1 MKISSIKSHVLRYEL
16 DKELGYS
23 QQYYKHRTAHLVEI
37 ETDEGIT
44 GWGECFGPGNIA
56 LANKYIVEKVIQ
68 PLIIGEDPINKEYI
82 WHKVYNLLRD
92 SGQKGM
98 PIQALSGIDIALWDI
113 LAKKAKLPLYQ
124 LLGGKTNNK
133 IPVYGYG
140 MMLQKK
146 SVEELCE
153 LFKKEANQIK
163 EKNFKAMK
171 MKVGLGPKED
181 LKLVSAVREAIGDDF
196 KLMVDANHAYNKN
209 DALYVGRGLDE
220 MEIYWFEEPVAPE
233 DYDGYKELKE
243 KLKTNIAGGEAEFT
257 KYGWNQLIKNNC
269 IDIAQ
274 PEVCG
279 LGGITEYLK
288 VSALAQS
295 NFIPIV
301 NHVWGSALSVA
312 VNLHLLTS
320 LPDMPGGLFPAKSML
335 EFDTTEKNIF
345 ITDLAEEKFSILGS
359 ISARRHLYFSKTNS
373 VHVFAQRIL
382 HLSLNSEFCWECCST
397 SSPR

>member
-1 MKISSIKSHVLRYEL
+1 MKIISIKSHVLRYEL

-23 QQYYKHRTAHLVEI
+23 QQYYKHRTAHLVEV

-68 PLIIGEDPINKEYI
+68 PLIKGDDPLKKEYI

-113 LAKKAKLPLYQ
+113 LAKKSNLPLYQ
-124 LLGGKTNNK
+124 LLGGKTNDK

-146 SVEELCE
+146 PVEELCE
-153 LFKKEANQIK
+153 LFKNEASQIK

-171 MKVGLGPKED
+171 MKIGMGPKED
-181 LKLVSAVREAIGDDF
+181 LKLVSAVRDTIGSEF

-209 DALYVGRGLDE
+209 DALYVGKGLDE
-220 MEIYWFEEPVAPE
+220 MNIYWFEEPVAPE

-257 KYGWNQLIKNNC
+257 KYGWNQLLKNNC

-312 VNLHLLTS
+312 VNLHLLTT
-320 LPDMPGGLFPAKSML
+320 LPDMPGGLFPTKSML

-345 ITDLAEEKFSILGS
+345 ITDLAEEKFSILDQVKNKNG
-359 ISARRHLYFSKTNS
+359 
-373 VHVFAQRIL
+373 FA
-382 HLSLNSEFCWECCST
+382 
-397 SSPR
+397 SPLENIGIGINPNKDFIKKYEYND

>member
-1 MKISSIKSHVLRYEL
+1 MKISSIKSYVLRYEL

-146 SVEELCE
+146 PVEELCD
-153 LFKKEANQIK
+153 LFKKEANEIK
-163 EKNFKAMK
+163 EKKFKAMK

-181 LKLVSAVREAIGDDF
+181 LMLVSAVREAIGNNF

-209 DALYVGRGLDE
+209 DALYVGKGLDE

-320 LPDMPGGLFPAKSML
+320 LPDMPGGLFPTKSML

-345 ITDLAEEKFSILGS
+345 ITDLAEEKFSILDQVKDKDG
-359 ISARRHLYFSKTNS
+359 
-373 VHVFAQRIL
+373 FA
-382 HLSLNSEFCWECCST
+382 
-397 SSPR
+397 SPLENIGIGINPKKDFIKEYEYNG

>member
-124 LLGGKTNNK
+124 LLGGKTNSK

-181 LKLVSAVREAIGDDF
+181 LKLVSAVREVIGNDF
-196 KLMVDANHAYNKN
+196 KLMVDANHAYNRN
-209 DALYVGRGLDE
+209 DALYVGKGLDE

-295 NFIPIV
+295 NFIPFV

-320 LPDMPGGLFPAKSML
+320 LPDMPGGLFPTKSML

-345 ITDLAEEKFSILGS
+345 ITDLAEEKFSILDQV
-359 ISARRHLYFSKTNS
+359 KD
-373 VHVFAQRIL
+373 
-382 HLSLNSEFCWECCST
+382 LSLIHI
-397 SSPR
+397 

>member
-1 MKISSIKSHVLRYEL
+1 MKISSIKSHILRYEL

-181 LKLVSAVREAIGDDF
+181 LKLVSAVREAIGNNF

-209 DALYVGRGLDE
+209 DALYVGKGLDE

-320 LPDMPGGLFPAKSML
+320 LPDMPGGLFPTKSML

-345 ITDLAEEKFSILGS
+345 ITDLAEEKFSILDQVKDKDG
-359 ISARRHLYFSKTNS
+359 
-373 VHVFAQRIL
+373 FASPLENIGIGI
-382 HLSLNSEFCWECCST
+382 NPKKEFIKEYEYNG
-397 SSPR
+397 

>member
-124 LLGGKTNNK
+124 LLGGKTNSK

-146 SVEELCE
+146 PVEELCE

-163 EKNFKAMK
+163 EKKFKAMK

-181 LKLVSAVREAIGDDF
+181 LMLVSAVREAIGNNF
-196 KLMVDANHAYNKN
+196 KLMVDANHAYNRN
-209 DALYVGRGLDE
+209 DALYVGKGLDE

-320 LPDMPGGLFPAKSML
+320 LPDMPGGLFPTKSML

-345 ITDLAEEKFSILGS
+345 ITDLAEEKFSILDQVKDKDG
-359 ISARRHLYFSKTNS
+359 
-373 VHVFAQRIL
+373 FASPLENIGIGI
-382 HLSLNSEFCWECCST
+382 NPKKEFIKEYEYNG
-397 SSPR
+397 

>member
-1 MKISSIKSHVLRYEL
+1 MKITSIKSHVLRYEL

-23 QQYYKHRTAHLVEI
+23 QQYYKHRTAHLVEV

-68 PLIIGEDPINKEYI
+68 PLIKGDDPLKKEYI

-113 LAKKAKLPLYQ
+113 LAKKSNLPLYQ
-124 LLGGKTNNK
+124 LLGGKTNDK

-146 SVEELCE
+146 TVDELCE
-153 LFKKEANQIK
+153 LFKNEASQIK

-171 MKVGLGPKED
+171 MKIGMGPKED
-181 LKLVSAVREAIGDDF
+181 LKLVSAVRDTIGSEF
-196 KLMVDANHAYNKN
+196 KFMVDANHAYNKN
-209 DALYVGRGLDE
+209 DALYVGKGLDE
-220 MEIYWFEEPVAPE
+220 MNIYWFEEPVAPE

-312 VNLHLLTS
+312 VNLHLLTT
-320 LPDMPGGLFPAKSML
+320 LPDMPGGLFPTKSML

-345 ITDLAEEKFSILGS
+345 ITDLAEEKFSILDQVKNKNG
-359 ISARRHLYFSKTNS
+359 
-373 VHVFAQRIL
+373 FA
-382 HLSLNSEFCWECCST
+382 
-397 SSPR
+397 SPLENIGIGINPNKDFIKKYEYNG

>member
-124 LLGGKTNNK
+124 LLGGKTNSK

-181 LKLVSAVREAIGDDF
+181 LKLVSAVREAIGNNF

-209 DALYVGRGLDE
+209 DALYVGKGLDE

-320 LPDMPGGLFPAKSML
+320 LPDMPGGLFPTKSML

-345 ITDLAEEKFSILGS
+345 ITDLAEEKFSILDQVKDKDG
-359 ISARRHLYFSKTNS
+359 
-373 VHVFAQRIL
+373 FASPLENIGIGI
-382 HLSLNSEFCWECCST
+382 NPKKEFIKEYEYNG
-397 SSPR
+397 

>member
-1 MKISSIKSHVLRYEL
+1 MKINSIKSHVLRYEL
-16 DKELGYS
+16 EHELGYS

-68 PLIIGEDPINKEYI
+68 PLIIGEDPTNKEYI

-92 SGQKGM
+92 SGQKGI
-98 PIQALSGIDIALWDI
+98 PIQALSGVDIALWDI

-124 LLGGKTNNK
+124 LVGGKCNTQ

-146 SVEELCE
+146 SVDELAE
-153 LFKKEANQIK
+153 LFKEGAKHIK
-163 EKNFKAMK
+163 SKNFKAMK
-171 MKVGLGPKED
+171 MKIGLGPKKD
-181 LKLVSAVREAIGDDF
+181 LQLVQAVRGAIGNDF
-196 KLMVDANHAYNKN
+196 KLMVDANHAYNLN
-209 DALYVGRGLDE
+209 DALYVGKGLDE
-220 MEIYWFEEPVAPE
+220 LDIFWFEEPVAPE
-233 DYDGYKELKE
+233 DYDGYRELKQ
-243 KLKTNIAGGEAEFT
+243 KINTNIAGGEAEFT
-257 KYGWNQLIKNNC
+257 KYGWNQLIKNKC

-279 LGGITEYLK
+279 LGGITEYMK
-288 VSALAQS
+288 ISAMAQA

-301 NHVWGSALSVA
+301 NHVWGSAISVA
-312 VNLHLLTS
+312 VNLHLLTAM
-320 LPDMPGGLFPAKSML
+320 PDMPGGLFPSKSML

-345 ITDLAEEKFSILGS
+345 ITDLAEENFSILDQVKNNNGYAKPPETVG
-359 ISARRHLYFSKTNS
+359 IGINPKKDFIKKFEIN
-373 VHVFAQRIL
+373 
-382 HLSLNSEFCWECCST
+382 E
-397 SSPR
+397 

>member
-1 MKISSIKSHVLRYEL
+1 MKIISIKSHVLRYEL
-16 DKELGYS
+16 EKELGYS
-23 QQYYKHRTAHLVEI
+23 QQYYKYRTAHLVEI

-56 LANKYIVEKVIQ
+56 LANRYIIEKVIQ
-68 PLIIGEDPINKEYI
+68 PLIKGEDPTNKEYI

-113 LAKKAKLPLYQ
+113 LSKKAKLPLYQ
-124 LLGGKTNNK
+124 LIGGKTNNQ

-146 SVEELCE
+146 SVNELIE
-153 LFKKEANQIK
+153 LFKDEAKKIK

-171 MKVGLGPKED
+171 MKIGLGPQDD
-181 LKLVSAVREAIGDDF
+181 LKLVKAVRDEIGEQF

-209 DALYVGRGLDE
+209 DAMYVGKGLDE
-220 MEIYWFEEPVAPE
+220 MDIFWFEEPVAPE
-233 DYDGYKELKE
+233 DYEGYKELKE
-243 KLKTNIAGGEAEFT
+243 NLTTSIAGGEAEFT
-257 KYGWNQLIKNNC
+257 RFGWNQLINNRC

-312 VNLHLLTS
+312 VNIHLLTS
-320 LPDMPGGLFPAKSML
+320 MPDMPGGLFSAKSML
-335 EFDTTEKNIF
+335 EFDTTSNNIF
-345 ITDLAEEKFSILGS
+345 ISDLAEEKFSILDQVKNNNGYVKPLEN
-359 ISARRHLYFSKTNS
+359 IGIGINPNR
-373 VHVFAQRIL
+373 
-382 HLSLNSEFCWECCST
+382 EFIKKWQVNE
-397 SSPR
+397 

>member
-1 MKISSIKSHVLRYEL
+1 MKITSIKSHVLRYEL

-23 QQYYKHRTAHLVEI
+23 QQYYNHRTAHLVEV

-68 PLIIGEDPINKEYI
+68 PLIKGDNPLKKEYI

-113 LAKKAKLPLYQ
+113 LAKKSNLPLYQ
-124 LLGGKTNNK
+124 LLGGKTNDK

-146 SVEELCE
+146 TVDELCE
-153 LFKKEANQIK
+153 LFKNEANQIK

-171 MKVGLGPKED
+171 MKIGMGPKED
-181 LKLVSAVREAIGDDF
+181 LKLVSAVRDTIGSEF

-220 MEIYWFEEPVAPE
+220 MNIYWFEEPVAPE
-233 DYDGYKELKE
+233 DYDSYKELKE

-312 VNLHLLTS
+312 VNLHLLTT
-320 LPDMPGGLFPAKSML
+320 LPDMPGGLFPTKSML

-345 ITDLAEEKFSILGS
+345 ITDLAEEKFSILDQVKNKNG
-359 ISARRHLYFSKTNS
+359 
-373 VHVFAQRIL
+373 FA
-382 HLSLNSEFCWECCST
+382 
-397 SSPR
+397 SPLENIGIGINPNKDFIKKYEYNG

>member
-1 MKISSIKSHVLRYEL
+1 MKINSIKSHVLRYEL

-23 QQYYKHRTAHLVEI
+23 QQYYKHRTAHLVEV

-146 SVEELCE
+146 TVEELCE

-171 MKVGLGPKED
+171 MKVGLGPKDD
-181 LKLVSAVREAIGDDF
+181 LKLVSAVRQAIGDNF

-220 MEIYWFEEPVAPE
+220 MDIYWFEEPVAPE
-233 DYDGYKELKE
+233 DYDSYKELKE

-288 VSALAQS
+288 ISALAQA

-320 LPDMPGGLFPAKSML
+320 LPDMPGGLFPTKSML

-345 ITDLAEEKFSILGS
+345 ITDLAEEKFSILDQVKDKDG
-359 ISARRHLYFSKTNS
+359 
-373 VHVFAQRIL
+373 FA
-382 HLSLNSEFCWECCST
+382 
-397 SSPR
+397 SPLENIGIGINPKKDFIKEYEYNG

>member
-1 MKISSIKSHVLRYEL
+1 VKITSIKSHVLRYEL

-23 QQYYKHRTAHLVEI
+23 QQYYKHRTAHLVEV

-68 PLIIGEDPINKEYI
+68 PLIKGDDPLKKEYI

-113 LAKKAKLPLYQ
+113 LAKKSNLPLYQ
-124 LLGGKTNNK
+124 LLGGKTNDK

-146 SVEELCE
+146 TVDELCE
-153 LFKKEANQIK
+153 LFKNEASQIK

-171 MKVGLGPKED
+171 MKIGMGPKED
-181 LKLVSAVREAIGDDF
+181 LKLVSAVRDTIGSEF

-209 DALYVGRGLDE
+209 DALYVGKGLDE
-220 MEIYWFEEPVAPE
+220 MNIYWFEEPVAPE

-312 VNLHLLTS
+312 VNLHLLTT
-320 LPDMPGGLFPAKSML
+320 LPDMPGGLFPTKSML

-345 ITDLAEEKFSILGS
+345 ITDLAEEKFSILDQVKNKNG
-359 ISARRHLYFSKTNS
+359 
-373 VHVFAQRIL
+373 FA
-382 HLSLNSEFCWECCST
+382 
-397 SSPR
+397 SPLENIGIGINPNKDFIKKYEYNG

>member
-1 MKISSIKSHVLRYEL
+1 MKITSIKSHVLRYEL
-16 DKELGYS
+16 KNELGYS
-23 QQYYKHRTAHLVEI
+23 QQYYKNRTTHLVEV

-56 LANKYIVEKVIQ
+56 LANKFIVEKVIQ
-68 PLIIGEDPINKEYI
+68 PLIIGEDPTNKEYI

-98 PIQALSGIDIALWDI
+98 PIQALSGVDIALWDI
-113 LAKKAKLPLYQ
+113 LSKKAKLPLYQ
-124 LLGGKTNNK
+124 LIGGKCNSQ

-146 SVEELCE
+146 TVNELIDSFQEEA
-153 LFKKEANQIK
+153 KQIK
-163 EKNFKAMK
+163 SKNFKAMK
-171 MKVGLGPKED
+171 MKIGLGPKDD
-181 LKLVSAVREAIGDDF
+181 LKLVQAVREVIGKDY
-196 KLMVDANHAYNKN
+196 KLMVDANHAYNLN
-209 DALYVGRGLDE
+209 DALYVGKGLDE
-220 MEIYWFEEPVAPE
+220 LDIFWFEEPIAPE

-243 KLKTNIAGGEAEFT
+243 KIKTNIAGGEAEFT
-257 KYGWNQLIKNNC
+257 KYGWNQLIKNKC

-288 VSALAQS
+288 VSALLQA

-312 VNLHLLTS
+312 VNLHLLAA

-345 ITDLAEEKFSILGS
+345 ITDLAEENFSVLDQVKNNNGYAKPLETIGIGINPNKDFIKKFEI
-359 ISARRHLYFSKTNS
+359 N
-373 VHVFAQRIL
+373 
-382 HLSLNSEFCWECCST
+382 E
-397 SSPR
+397 

>member
-1 MKISSIKSHVLRYEL
+1 MKITSIKSHVLRYEL

-23 QQYYKHRTAHLVEI
+23 QQYYKHRTAHLVEV

-68 PLIIGEDPINKEYI
+68 PLIKGDNPLKKEYI

-113 LAKKAKLPLYQ
+113 LAKKSNLPLYQ
-124 LLGGKTNNK
+124 LLGGKTNDK

-146 SVEELCE
+146 TVDELCE
-153 LFKKEANQIK
+153 LFKNEASQIK
-163 EKNFKAMK
+163 ENNFKAMK
-171 MKVGLGPKED
+171 MKIGMGPKED
-181 LKLVSAVREAIGDDF
+181 LKLVSAVRDTIGSEF

-209 DALYVGRGLDE
+209 DALYVGKGLDE
-220 MEIYWFEEPVAPE
+220 MNIYWFEEPVAPE
-233 DYDGYKELKE
+233 DYDSYKELKE

-312 VNLHLLTS
+312 VNLHLLTT
-320 LPDMPGGLFPAKSML
+320 LPDMPGGLFPTKSML

-345 ITDLAEEKFSILGS
+345 ITDLAEEKFSILDQVKNKNG
-359 ISARRHLYFSKTNS
+359 
-373 VHVFAQRIL
+373 FA
-382 HLSLNSEFCWECCST
+382 
-397 SSPR
+397 SPLENIGIGINPNKDFIKKYEYNG

>member
-1 MKISSIKSHVLRYEL
+1 MKITSIKSHVLRYEL

-23 QQYYKHRTAHLVEI
+23 QQYYKHRTAHLVEV

-68 PLIIGEDPINKEYI
+68 PLIKGDDPLKKEYI

-113 LAKKAKLPLYQ
+113 LAKKSNLPLYQ
-124 LLGGKTNNK
+124 LIGGKTNDK

-146 SVEELCE
+146 TVDELCE
-153 LFKKEANQIK
+153 LFKNEASQIK

-171 MKVGLGPKED
+171 MKIGMGPKED
-181 LKLVSAVREAIGDDF
+181 LKLVSAVRDTIGSEF

-209 DALYVGRGLDE
+209 DALYVGKGLDE
-220 MEIYWFEEPVAPE
+220 MNIYWFEEPVAPE

-312 VNLHLLTS
+312 VNLHLLTT
-320 LPDMPGGLFPAKSML
+320 LPDMPGGLFPTKSML

-345 ITDLAEEKFSILGS
+345 ITDLAEEKFSILDQVKNKNG
-359 ISARRHLYFSKTNS
+359 
-373 VHVFAQRIL
+373 FA
-382 HLSLNSEFCWECCST
+382 
-397 SSPR
+397 SPLENIGIGINPNKDFIKKYEYNG

>member
-1 MKISSIKSHVLRYEL
+1 MKITSIKSHVLRYEL

-23 QQYYKHRTAHLVEI
+23 QQYYKHRTAHLVEV

-68 PLIIGEDPINKEYI
+68 PLIKGDDPLNKEYI

-113 LAKKAKLPLYQ
+113 LAKKANLPLYQ
-124 LLGGKTNNK
+124 LLGGKTNDK

-146 SVEELCE
+146 TVDELCE
-153 LFKKEANQIK
+153 LFKNEANQIK

-171 MKVGLGPKED
+171 MKIGIGPKED
-181 LKLVSAVREAIGDDF
+181 LKLVSAVRDAIGSEF

-209 DALYVGRGLDE
+209 DALYVGSGLDE
-220 MEIYWFEEPVAPE
+220 MDIYWFEEPVAPE
-233 DYDGYKELKE
+233 DYDSYKELKQ

-295 NFIPIV
+295 NFIPVV

-312 VNLHLLTS
+312 VNLHLLTT
-320 LPDMPGGLFPAKSML
+320 LPDMPGGLFPTKSML

-345 ITDLAEEKFSILGS
+345 ITDLAEEKFSILDQVKNKNG
-359 ISARRHLYFSKTNS
+359 
-373 VHVFAQRIL
+373 FA
-382 HLSLNSEFCWECCST
+382 
-397 SSPR
+397 SPLENIGIGINPNKDFIKKYEYNG

>member
-1 MKISSIKSHVLRYEL
+1 MKIISIKSHVLRYEL

-23 QQYYKHRTAHLVEI
+23 QQYYKYRTAHLVEV

-68 PLIIGEDPINKEYI
+68 PLIKGDDPLKKEYI

-113 LAKKAKLPLYQ
+113 LAKKSNLPLYQ
-124 LLGGKTNNK
+124 LLGGKTNDK

-146 SVEELCE
+146 TVDELCE
-153 LFKKEANQIK
+153 LFKNEASQIK

-171 MKVGLGPKED
+171 MKIGMGPKED
-181 LKLVSAVREAIGDDF
+181 LKLVSAVRDAIGSEF

-220 MEIYWFEEPVAPE
+220 MNIYWFEEPVAPE
-233 DYDGYKELKE
+233 DYDSYKELKQ

-312 VNLHLLTS
+312 VNLHLLTT
-320 LPDMPGGLFPAKSML
+320 LPDMPGGLFPTKSML

-345 ITDLAEEKFSILGS
+345 ITDLAEEKFSILDQVKIKNG
-359 ISARRHLYFSKTNS
+359 
-373 VHVFAQRIL
+373 FA
-382 HLSLNSEFCWECCST
+382 
-397 SSPR
+397 SPLENIGIGINPNKDFIKEYEYNG

>member
-181 LKLVSAVREAIGDDF
+181 LKLVSAVREAIGNNF
-196 KLMVDANHAYNKN
+196 KLMVDANHAYNRN
-209 DALYVGRGLDE
+209 DALYVGKGLDE

-320 LPDMPGGLFPAKSML
+320 LPDMPGGLFPTKSML

-345 ITDLAEEKFSILGS
+345 ITDLAEEKFSILDQVKDKDG
-359 ISARRHLYFSKTNS
+359 
-373 VHVFAQRIL
+373 FA
-382 HLSLNSEFCWECCST
+382 
-397 SSPR
+397 SPLENIGIGINPKKDFIKEYAYNG

>member
-16 DKELGYS
+16 DNELGYS
-23 QQYYKHRTAHLVEI
+23 QQYYKHRTAHLVEVV
-37 ETDEGIT
+37 TDEGIT

-68 PLIIGEDPINKEYI
+68 PLIIGEDPTSKEYI

-113 LAKKAKLPLYQ
+113 LAKKSKLPLYQ

-146 SVEELCE
+146 SLQELCD
-153 LFKKEANQIK
+153 LFKQEASQIK

-171 MKVGLGPKED
+171 MKIGLGPKED
-181 LKLVSAVREAIGDDF
+181 LILVRAVRDAIGENF
-196 KLMVDANHAYNKN
+196 KLMVDANHAYNKS

-220 MEIYWFEEPVAPE
+220 MKIYWFEEPVAPE
-233 DYDGYKELKE
+233 DYEGYKELRE
-243 KLKTNIAGGEAEFT
+243 KLNINIAGGEAEFT
-257 KYGWNQLIKNNC
+257 KYGWNQLIKNKC

-301 NHVWGSALSVA
+301 NHVWGSAISIA
-312 VNLHLLTS
+312 VNLHLLS
-320 LPDMPGGLFPAKSML
+320 SQPDLPGGLFPSKSML

-345 ITDLAEEKFSILGS
+345 ITDLPKEKFSILEQVKNNDGYATVLES
-359 ISARRHLYFSKTNS
+359 PGIGISP
-373 VHVFAQRIL
+373 
-382 HLSLNSEFCWECCST
+382 SEEFLKEFEVNE
-397 SSPR
+397 

>member
-124 LLGGKTNNK
+124 LLGGKTNSK

-257 KYGWNQLIKNNC
+257 KYGWNQLIKKNC

-320 LPDMPGGLFPAKSML
+320 LPDMPGGLFPTKSML

-345 ITDLAEEKFSILGS
+345 ITDLAEEKFSILDQVKNKDGS
-359 ISARRHLYFSKTNS
+359 A
-373 VHVFAQRIL
+373 
-382 HLSLNSEFCWECCST
+382 
-397 SSPR
+397 SPLENIGIGINPKKDFIKEYEYNG

>member
-146 SVEELCE
+146 PVEELCE

-320 LPDMPGGLFPAKSML
+320 LPDMPGGLFPTKSML

-345 ITDLAEEKFSILGS
+345 ITDLAEEKFSILDQVKDKDG
-359 ISARRHLYFSKTNS
+359 
-373 VHVFAQRIL
+373 FA
-382 HLSLNSEFCWECCST
+382 
-397 SSPR
+397 SPLENIGIGINPKKDFIKEYEYNG

>member
-1 MKISSIKSHVLRYEL
+1 MKITSIKSHVLRYEL

-23 QQYYKHRTAHLVEI
+23 QQYYKHRTAHLVEV

-68 PLIIGEDPINKEYI
+68 PLIKGDDPLKKEYI

-113 LAKKAKLPLYQ
+113 LAKKSNLPLYQ
-124 LLGGKTNNK
+124 LLGGKTNDK

-146 SVEELCE
+146 TVEELCE
-153 LFKKEANQIK
+153 LFKNEASQIK

-171 MKVGLGPKED
+171 MKIGMGPKED
-181 LKLVSAVREAIGDDF
+181 LKLVSAVRDAIGSEF

-209 DALYVGRGLDE
+209 DALYVGKGLDE
-220 MEIYWFEEPVAPE
+220 MNIYWFEEPVAPE
-233 DYDGYKELKE
+233 DYDSYKELKE

-312 VNLHLLTS
+312 VNLHLLTT
-320 LPDMPGGLFPAKSML
+320 LPDMPGGLFPTKSML

-345 ITDLAEEKFSILGS
+345 ITDLAEEKFSILDQVKNNNGF
-359 ISARRHLYFSKTNS
+359 AS
-373 VHVFAQRIL
+373 VTDNIGIGINPNEDFIK
-382 HLSLNSEFCWECCST
+382 EFEVNE
-397 SSPR
+397 

>member
-1 MKISSIKSHVLRYEL
+1 MKINSIKSHVLRYEL

-23 QQYYKHRTAHLVEI
+23 QQYYKHRTAHLVEVQ
-37 ETDEGIT
+37 TDEGIT

-146 SVEELCE
+146 TVEELCE

-171 MKVGLGPKED
+171 MKVGLGPKDD
-181 LKLVSAVREAIGDDF
+181 LKLVSAVREAIGDNF

-220 MEIYWFEEPVAPE
+220 MDIYWFEEPVAPE
-233 DYDGYKELKE
+233 DYDSYKELKE

-257 KYGWNQLIKNNC
+257 KYGWNQLIKNSC

-288 VSALAQS
+288 ISALAQA

-320 LPDMPGGLFPAKSML
+320 LPDMPGGLFPTKSML

-345 ITDLAEEKFSILGS
+345 ITDLAEEKFSILDQVKDKNG
-359 ISARRHLYFSKTNS
+359 
-373 VHVFAQRIL
+373 FA
-382 HLSLNSEFCWECCST
+382 
-397 SSPR
+397 SPLENIGIGINPKKDFIKEYEYNG

>member
-1 MKISSIKSHVLRYEL
+1 MKITSIKSHVLRYEL
-16 DKELGYS
+16 EKELGYS
-23 QQYYKHRTAHLVEI
+23 QQYYKYRTTHLVEI

-56 LANKYIVEKVIQ
+56 LANKFIVEKVIQ
-68 PLIIGEDPINKEYI
+68 PLIKGEDPTNKEYI

-98 PIQALSGIDIALWDI
+98 PIQALSGVDIALWDI
-113 LAKKAKLPLYQ
+113 LSKKAKLPLYQ
-124 LLGGKTNNK
+124 LIGGKTNNQ

-140 MMLQKK
+140 MMFQKK
-146 SVEELCE
+146 SVNELVE
-153 LFKKEANQIK
+153 LFKDEAKKIK

-171 MKVGLGPKED
+171 MKIGLGPQDD
-181 LKLVSAVREAIGDDF
+181 LKLVKAVRDEIGDQF

-209 DALYVGRGLDE
+209 DAMYVGKGLDE
-220 MEIYWFEEPVAPE
+220 MDIFWFEEPVAPE
-233 DYDGYKELKE
+233 DYEGYKELKE
-243 KLKTNIAGGEAEFT
+243 NLKTSIAGGEAEFT
-257 KYGWNQLIKNNC
+257 RFGWNQLIKNRC

-312 VNLHLLTS
+312 VNIHLLTS
-320 LPDMPGGLFPAKSML
+320 MPDMPGGLFSTKSML
-335 EFDTTEKNIF
+335 EFDTTSKNIF
-345 ITDLAEEKFSILGS
+345 ITDLAEEKFSILDQVKNNDGY
-359 ISARRHLYFSKTNS
+359 IKPLENIGIGINPNR
-373 VHVFAQRIL
+373 
-382 HLSLNSEFCWECCST
+382 EFIKKWQVNE
-397 SSPR
+397 

>member
-1 MKISSIKSHVLRYEL
+1 MKITSIKSHVLRYEL

-23 QQYYKHRTAHLVEI
+23 QQYYKHRTAHLVEV

-68 PLIIGEDPINKEYI
+68 PLIKGDDPLKKEYI

-113 LAKKAKLPLYQ
+113 LAKKSNLPLYQ
-124 LLGGKTNNK
+124 LLGGKTNDK

-146 SVEELCE
+146 TVEELCE
-153 LFKKEANQIK
+153 LFKNEASQIK

-171 MKVGLGPKED
+171 MKIGMGPKED
-181 LKLVSAVREAIGDDF
+181 LKLVSAVRDTIGSEF

-209 DALYVGRGLDE
+209 DALYVGKGLDE
-220 MEIYWFEEPVAPE
+220 MNIYWFEEPVAPE
-233 DYDGYKELKE
+233 DYDSYKELKE

-312 VNLHLLTS
+312 VNLHLLTT
-320 LPDMPGGLFPAKSML
+320 LPDMPGGLFPTKSML

-345 ITDLAEEKFSILGS
+345 ITDLAEEKFSILDQVKNKNG
-359 ISARRHLYFSKTNS
+359 
-373 VHVFAQRIL
+373 FA
-382 HLSLNSEFCWECCST
+382 
-397 SSPR
+397 SPLENIGIGINPNKDFIKKYEYNG

>member
-1 MKISSIKSHVLRYEL
+1 M

-68 PLIIGEDPINKEYI
+68 PLIIGEDPTNKEYI

-113 LAKKAKLPLYQ
+113 LAKKAKMPLYQ

-257 KYGWNQLIKNNC
+257 KYGWNQLIKKNC

-320 LPDMPGGLFPAKSML
+320 LPDMPGGLFPTKSML

-345 ITDLAEEKFSILGS
+345 ITDLAEEKFSILDQVKDEDG
-359 ISARRHLYFSKTNS
+359 
-373 VHVFAQRIL
+373 FA
-382 HLSLNSEFCWECCST
+382 
-397 SSPR
+397 SPLENIGIGINPKKDFIKEYEYNG